1 MKKKELLVLLFALVC
16 LLTVGC
22 GKNDKKEEE
31 IPSPQTLTCVNEDD
45 GNKITT
51 TIVQDMK
58 ENKFTKVTLSTKI
71 KKSAYKGIAKTDKK
85 LVKKLCVDE
94 DEEYVSCT
102 AKIDG
107 KYVLTD
113 IEFKTDKYEKDIVED
128 KDNGLEKID
137 ANTLTKLKEVVEK
150 DGSKCT
156 ITK

>member
-22 GKNDKKEEE
+22 GKEEKKEE
-31 IPSPQTLTCVNEDD
+31 IPSPQTLTCVSEED
-45 GNKITT
+45 GNSITIS
-51 TIVQDMK
+51 IVQDMK
-58 ENKFTKVTLSTKI
+58 ENKFTKVTMNSKI

-94 DEEYVSCT
+94 NEEYVSCN

-107 KYVLTD
+107 KYALTE
-113 IEFKTDKYEKDIVED
+113 IEFKTDKYEKEVIED

-137 ANTLTKLKEVVEK
+137 ANTLAKLKEVAEK
-150 DGSKCT
+150 EGGKCT